1 MMRFRLFLL
10 ILALC
15 TSVAGLGRAF
25 TQAEI
30 DQAAIVAGQIDIV
43 SVIASSTY
51 LGRNNNTDESAA
63 IRAILI
69 DELSL
74 VADGLNAAET
84 GDAAYEQVFSTTAT
98 GTNVLGVIPG
108 LDLAAE
114 YVMIGAHYDGLGF
127 SGPTIFNGAT
137 DNAAGVAAVLAIGA
151 AIQVLPTPPR
161 RSIILVLWDAREDGE
176 VGSLAYADSPLVPL
190 ASTVAYINL
199 DILGANLVPSLRST
213 TFAVGAESGGTM
225 LQAMVED
232 AAMQQ
237 SLDTGQLS
245 RLFGQERSDHVVFI
259 DPNGAVAVP
268 TVFLSD
274 GTGSCYE
281 TPGDDISVVN
291 LEKLA
296 EQSQLTFRLALALAE
311 VSVPPAFV
319 PTSVLD
325 GTYADAVVVIDI
337 LDKAL
342 VDIDLFDPL
351 TQIDLL
357 ANRDAVRA
365 VVDAGPGSFDE
376 DALATVVIAGFVAL
390 NSLQE
395 LDCNGFLEDPPEPI
409 PLLPAILRVILVVLL
424 IGSGS
429 LALARR
435 G

>member
-10 ILALC
+10 IPALC
-15 TSVAGLGRAF
+15 VSVAGPSWAF

-51 LGRNNNTDESAA
+51 LGRNNNTAESAA

-84 GDAAYEQVFSTTAT
+84 GDAAYEQAFSTTAT

-127 SGPTIFNGAT
+127 SGATIFNGAT

-151 AIQVLPTPPR
+151 AIQALPTPPR
-161 RSIILVLWDAREDGE
+161 RSIILALWDAQKDGE

-237 SLDTGQLS
+237 SLDTAQLS
-245 RLFGQERSDHVVFI
+245 RLFGQERSDHVVFM
-259 DPNGAVAVP
+259 DPNRAVP

-281 TPGDDISVVN
+281 TPGDEISVVN

-337 LDKAL
+337 LDQAL
-342 VDIDLFDPL
+342 VDIDLFDPP
-351 TQIDLL
+351 TQTELL
-357 ANRDAVRA
+357 GNRDAVRA
-365 VVDAGPGSFDE
+365 VVDAGSGSFDE
-376 DALATVVIAGFVAL
+376 DALATVVIAAFVAL

-395 LDCNGFLEDPPEPI
+395 LDCNGFLENPQAI
-409 PLLPAILRVILVVLL
+409 PLLPAIPRVILVVLL